1 MGTFENKIIHI
12 DMDAFFASVEQ
23 LDCPELRGKP
33 IAVGGVGNRGVV
45 AAASY
50 EARKYGVRSAMSG
63 AKARKLCPDL
73 IFVSPRF
80 ERYKEISMQIR
91 EIFTSCM

>member
-1 MGTFENKIIHI
+1 MDFPIRKIVHI

-23 LDCPELRGKP
+23 LDNPALRGKP
-33 IAVGGVGNRGVV
+33 IAVGGGSDRGVV

-63 AKARKLCPDL
+63 SLAKRLCPEL
-73 IFVSPRF
+73 IFVSSNVPR
-80 ERYKEISMQIR
+80 YLSLIHI
-91 EIFTSCM
+91 